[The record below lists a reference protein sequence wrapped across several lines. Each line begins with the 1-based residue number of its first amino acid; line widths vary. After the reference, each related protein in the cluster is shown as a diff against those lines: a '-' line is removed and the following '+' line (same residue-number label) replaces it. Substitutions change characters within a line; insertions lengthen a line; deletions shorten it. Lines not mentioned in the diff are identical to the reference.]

1 MFHNFKLWL
10 CSWFLTM
17 KELLLSLMAKIYW
30 KTSKMVTL
38 WWLHTVKTFFFSSGA
53 RRSFVEALFLH
64 HGKKLCLFLLVF
76 SWIIFNSAFWVKQF
90 LNCSNSFIFYL
101 AKCLLALHFLS
112 SLLHFF
118 AYTGKRKC
126 WNLFFP
132 FISLMTKTH

>member
-76 SWIIFNSAFWVKQF
+76 SWIISTVLFEWNNFWIAQIPLSLTLQNPFSHYTFWVVYFTF
-90 LNCSNSFIFYL
+90 LHIQENENAGTCS
-101 AKCLLALHFLS
+101 FLS
-112 SLLHFF
+112 FH
-118 AYTGKRKC
+118 
-126 WNLFFP
+126 
-132 FISLMTKTH
+132 